1 MRVLH
6 FSSITDGNDRLRTI
20 RPIMEAVQK
29 NFPPFFLLLKT
40 CIDESLMPWRGRLS
54 FRQYIPSKRHRFG
67 VKMFVLC
74 DVCTGYILRFIVY
87 TAATTAVTLMK
98 EIRLTGSVV
107 LELLKDFLD
116 KGHSLFVDNWYTSP
130 ALFEFLLSKQ
140 TNASGTVR
148 ANWKGLPKF
157 AKKLQQGEVDSYH
170 TTNMLALKWRDRRD
184 VHMLSTMHGA
194 ELAESEKVD

>member
-1 MRVLH
+1 
-6 FSSITDGNDRLRTI
+6 
-20 RPIMEAVQK
+20 
-29 NFPPFFLLLKT
+29 
-40 CIDESLMPWRGRLS
+40 
-54 FRQYIPSKRHRFG
+54 
-67 VKMFVLC
+67 MFVLC